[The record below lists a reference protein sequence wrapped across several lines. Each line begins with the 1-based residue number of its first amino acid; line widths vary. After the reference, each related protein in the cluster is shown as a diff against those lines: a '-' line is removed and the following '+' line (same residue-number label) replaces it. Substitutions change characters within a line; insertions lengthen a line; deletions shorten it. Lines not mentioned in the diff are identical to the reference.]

1 MHGGCRRG
9 LGDTTQARNAANL
22 VPDLAAPQSLGVY
35 RTTASEVGTSCECP
49 RNSTE
54 HGRTN
59 ASKQFY
65 NENHLRVGHTDV

>member
-1 MHGGCRRG
+1 MPHC
-9 LGDTTQARNAANL
+9 NALQN
-22 VPDLAAPQSLGVY
+22 LGVY
-35 RTTASEVGTSCECP
+35 RTTASEVGSSCECP

>member
-1 MHGGCRRG
+1 
-9 LGDTTQARNAANL
+9 